1 MLSSNVCRYL
11 IGFFCLCFIGFG
23 CTLKS
28 VDTRETGSSDQGAP
42 RILIAYQQSKFKHA
56 LVADIRTALQ
66 KKQYYIKIIDVKALR
81 NESVQNYH
89 AVVIINKC
97 MAGRP
102 DPRVE
107 DYILEVPQKDKIIL
121 LTTGYM
127 DAWKPESPEVD
138 AMTSASKLAESNRIA
153 QIITGKVTYLIDSKK
168 M

>member
-1 MLSSNVCRYL
+1 MLASNVCRYL
-11 IGFFCLCFIGFG
+11 IGVFCICFIG

-28 VDTRETGSSDQGAP
+28 VDTEETGSSDQGVP
-42 RILIAYQQSKFKHA
+42 RILIAYQHSKFKRT
-56 LVADIRTALQ
+56 LVAEIRTALQ
-66 KKQYYIKIIDVKALR
+66 KKQYYIKMIDVKALR

-89 AVVIINKC
+89 AVVIINTC

-107 DYILEVPQKDKIIL
+107 DYIRQVPQKDKIIL

-127 DAWKPESPEVD
+127 DDWKPEYLGVD
-138 AMTSASKLAESNRIA
+138 AMTSASRLAESNRIA
-153 QIITGKVTYLIDSKK
+153 QIITGKVTDLVDAKR